1 MNDVIIFDSTLL
13 KVAQYF
19 LPRACTL
26 SEDMM
31 MLYHADVY
39 ENVSPVRVKFISLR
53 RHANINS

>member
-19 LPRACTL
+19 LTRACIL

-39 ENVSPVRVKFISLR
+39 IENVL
-53 RHANINS
+53 